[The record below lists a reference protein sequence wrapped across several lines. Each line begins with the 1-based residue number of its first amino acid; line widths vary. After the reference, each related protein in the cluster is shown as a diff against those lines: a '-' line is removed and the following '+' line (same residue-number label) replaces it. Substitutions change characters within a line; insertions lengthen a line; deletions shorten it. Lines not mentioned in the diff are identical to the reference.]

1 MHLGKNPDTDNLLS
15 SFHMDIHIQHSLIGN
30 PLEGLRR
37 AGYFPFRDPKTGS
50 ESFVCRLGPD
60 FYPRFHLYLKNHNDM
75 VTLSLHLD
83 QKQASYGGADHMHN
97 GEYGGE
103 HIAKELERIR
113 GWLLYVTE
121 EMQRDRFAAKSNDE
135 EKKKPWWKVW

>member
-1 MHLGKNPDTDNLLS
+1 
-15 SFHMDIHIQHSLIGN
+15 MDIQIQKTFIGN

-60 FYPRFHLYLKNHNDM
+60 FYPRFHLYLKDKGDA
-75 VTLSLHLD
+75 LIFSLHLD

-97 GEYGGE
+97 GEYEGE
-103 HIAKELERIR
+103 HIEKELERIR
-113 GWLLYVTE
+113 GWLLHVTE
-121 EMQRDRFAAKSNDE
+121 EIQKDRFAEVQNKPALNSDE
-135 EKKKPWWKVW
+135 KKPWWKVW

>member
-1 MHLGKNPDTDNLLS
+1 MHLGKNLGSNNLLS
-15 SFHMDIHIQHSLIGN
+15 SFHMDIHIQRSLIGN
-30 PLEGLRR
+30 PFEGLRR

-60 FYPRFHLYLKNHNDM
+60 FYPRFHLYLKDREEM
-75 VTLSLHLD
+75 ITLSLHLD

-97 GEYGGE
+97 GEYEGD
-103 HIAKELERIR
+103 HIQKELERIR

-121 EMQRDRFAAKSNDE
+121 EMQRDRFTTKTSEE